1 MIKSS
6 ANLKLLPPEALLK
19 TGEVDHAN
27 WNYRP
32 FLGTISRTRF
42 RLALSLLP
50 EQRVGRLL
58 EVGYGSGVFM
68 PELAERCEE
77 LYGIDIHTSPEQ
89 VMSLL
94 AGFNVR
100 ARLYSGSVSAMPFAD
115 NFFDSVV
122 AISSLEFIED
132 LAAACLEMKRVLAP
146 GGFLVAITPGHSP
159 VVDFGLKVLTGK
171 SAKDDFGDRRQA
183 ILPTLQEHFTTV
195 SEIKSPAFGNS
206 VVCLY
211 TALKLSPRKM

>member
-6 ANLKLLPPEALLK
+6 GSLKLLPPDALLK

-32 FLGTISRTRF
+32 FLGAISRTRF

-50 EQRVGRLL
+50 EQKVGRLL

-77 LYGIDIHTSPEQ
+77 LYGIDIHPAPEQ
-89 VMSLL
+89 VMSTL
-94 AGFNVR
+94 ARFNVS
-100 ARLYSGSVSAMPFAD
+100 AKLYSGSVSAMPFAD
-115 NFFDSVV
+115 NFFDVVV
-122 AISSLEFIED
+122 AVSSLEFIED
-132 LAAACLEMKRVLAP
+132 LAAACLEIKRVLAP

-171 SAKDDFGDRRQA
+171 SAKDDFGDRRQM
-183 ILPTLQEHFTTV
+183 ILPTLREHFTTAR
-195 SEIKSPAFGNS
+195 EIKSPALASS

-211 TALKLSPRKM
+211 TALKLSNQKG

>member
-1 MIKSS
+1 MSNRS
-6 ANLKLLPPEALLK
+6 RSLKLLPPDALLK

-50 EQRVGRLL
+50 EGKVGRLL

-77 LYGIDIHTSPEQ
+77 LYGIDIHPAPEQ

-100 ARLYSGSVSAMPFAD
+100 ARLYSGSVASMPFTD
-115 NFFDSVV
+115 NFFDTIV

-132 LAAACLEMKRVLAP
+132 LGAACVEMKRVLAP

-159 VVDFGLKVLTGK
+159 VVDFGLKMLTGK
-171 SAKDDFGDRRQA
+171 SAKDDFGDRRQM
-183 ILPTLQEHFTTV
+183 ILPTLQEHFTIARQ
-195 SEIKSPAFGNS
+195 IKSPAVGHS

-211 TALKLSPRKM
+211 TALKLSPQKG